1 MKAVMKSWSH
11 GVFQYF
17 FYLQYEGHG
26 AMESFSIFFFYL
38 QHEGPAFR
46 LLLLLVAVVLV
57 CMEGY

>member
-17 FYLQYEGHG
+17 FTYSMKV
-26 AMESFSIFFFYL
+26 MEPWSLLVFFYIKY
-38 QHEGPAFR
+38 EGPAFR
-46 LLLLLVAVVLV
+46 LFLVVVVLV